1 MSKRTIYILLL
12 IVFNIAID
20 QISKVIA
27 RINLTPYE
35 EVHILGSYFTL
46 NNVENKGAFLGLG
59 SDFNPTLKL
68 ILLLILPVLVLGFVL
83 RMVITDKTLDKIS
96 IVGFTAIIGGGIA
109 NVYDRIIYGSVTDFL
124 HIDLGGVFK
133 TGIFNVADM
142 SVMFGLGC
150 LLWSHFKNNKKE
162 TPEVIS

>member
-12 IVFNIAID
+12 IIFNIAID
-20 QISKVIA
+20 QISKAIA
-27 RINLTPYE
+27 RVNLAPYE
-35 EVHILGSYFTL
+35 EINILGSYFTL

-68 ILLLILPVLVLGFVL
+68 ILLLVLPVVVLGFVL
-83 RMVITDKTLDKIS
+83 RMVLTDKTLDKIS
-96 IVGFTAIIGGGIA
+96 ILGFTAIIGGGIA
-109 NVYDRIIYGSVTDFL
+109 NVYDRILYGSVTDFL

-150 LLWSHFKNNKKE
+150 LLWSNFKSKE
-162 TPEVIS
+162 KTQIEAN